1 MTVPVFDGGRLDAR
15 RAEMLSLFD
24 QERIRSED
32 LREQIQLE
40 VRVSLDDLH
49 SAEAQVKVAEEGLQL
64 ATAELE
70 QAQRRYRSGI
80 TTSVEVTDAQ
90 TRLERARENQIGA
103 LFQSNSAKIELG
115 QAMGTIRS
123 MVESGQLGD

>member
-1 MTVPVFDGGRLDAR
+1 
-15 RAEMLSLFD
+15 MLSLFD
-24 QERIRSED
+24 QERIKSED

-90 TRLERARENQIGA
+90 TRLERARENRIGA
-103 LFQSNSAKIELG
+103 LFQFNGAKIELG
-115 QAMGTIRS
+115 QAMGSLRR